1 MLKNNFSQN
10 IISRLKKL
18 FDIRLAISL
27 LAGYS
32 IPTPKTGPELV
43 EEYRITIPFNNNQFV
58 ISFLKNGE
66 INGSLFV
73 MIHGTPGAATGWADY
88 VKNPPSK
95 SEIIAIDRLGFGKS
109 SSTRSFPKLADQ
121 VAALHQIIPPDR
133 EKIILVGHSLGAP
146 VAALYAAKY
155 PDKIQAIIFLAGS
168 FDPALE
174 KIHPMQYFANW
185 ALVRPLLPCSIRN
198 ANEELLALKQELEA
212 LTPLLSKIT
221 ANTIIVHGEN
231 DDLVPVQN
239 VLFLKK
245 NLTSAN
251 NIETFVISGQNHF
264 LPWNSEAIVREAMK
278 IAAS

>member
-1 MLKNNFSQN
+1 MLKNNFFQT

-32 IPTPKTGPELV
+32 IPTPKTGPELM
-43 EEYRITIPFNNNQFV
+43 EEYRKTIPFNNNQFV

-66 INGSLFV
+66 TNGSLFV

-109 SSTRSFPKLADQ
+109 SSTRSFPKLTDQ
-121 VAALHQIIPPDR
+121 VAALYQIIPPDR

-185 ALVRPLLPCSIRN
+185 AFVRPLLSRSIRN
-198 ANEELLALKQELEA
+198 ANEELLALKPELEA

-221 ANTIIVHGEN
+221 AKTIIVHGEN

-239 VLFLKK
+239 VLFLEK
-245 NLTSAN
+245 NLTSAKH
-251 NIETFVISGQNHF
+251 IKTFVISGQNHF
-264 LPWNSEAIVREAMK
+264 LPWNSEAIVREAME